1 MAAIREAKYKKKVE
15 QYYNRRVR
23 PETFKVGDFMYRKN
37 EASRVEDLGKL
48 GPNWEGPY
56 RIIEAYQH
64 GTYKLQ
70 TMDDVESSRPSA
82 EWHKLPEQLKNPKWV
97 SISRPGQV
105 PNDTSCPNSLKT
117 PSGPGAEW
125 HKLPEQLKNPKW
137 AERQMAQVAEQLKNP
152 KWVSIIQAVC
162 RIAQVARTP
171 YKPQADN
178 R

>member
-23 PETFKVGDFMYRKN
+23 PETFKVGDFVYRKN

-97 SISRPGQV
+97 SISRQGQV
-105 PNDTSCPNSLKT
+105 PNGISCPNDLKT
-117 PSGPGAEW
+117 PSGYQPIMQA
-125 HKLPEQLKNPKW
+125 K
-137 AERQMAQVAEQLKNP
+137 RRMAQVVEQLKNP
-152 KWVSIIQAVC
+152 KWVSIVQAMC

-171 YKPQADN
+171 YKSQEGID
-178 R
+178 